1 MLLSVAIHL
10 GQYTSV
16 VEHIEKAMAHILNS
30 ICQIEPSFS
39 YSQYNLTINQAKQL
53 LKQST
58 PSPDCDSDDG
68 NVCPMLLATEILT
81 VLCL

>member
-1 MLLSVAIHL
+1 MHS

-16 VEHIEKAMAHILNS
+16 LEHIEKAVAHTVNS

-53 LKQST
+53 LKQSA

-68 NVCPMLLATEILT
+68 NVYPM
-81 VLCL
+81 C